1 MAPLGKERAASPT
14 PSTTTIGTSATV
26 ADLTAGLAKV
36 PILEVAKPE
45 PFYRSRQK
53 FKAFYIQVRLRI

>member
-1 MAPLGKERAASPT
+1 MALSGKERAVSPT
-14 PSTTTIGTSATV
+14 PSTTTIRTSVTV

-36 PILEVAKPE
+36 PIPEVAKPE

-53 FKAFYIQVRLRI
+53 FKAFYT